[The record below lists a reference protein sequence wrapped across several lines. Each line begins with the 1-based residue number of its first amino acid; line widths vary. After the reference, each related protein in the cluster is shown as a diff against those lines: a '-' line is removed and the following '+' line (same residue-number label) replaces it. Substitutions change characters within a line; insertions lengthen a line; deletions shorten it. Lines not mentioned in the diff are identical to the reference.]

1 LSVDVGILEHMFE
14 SQSCDQ
20 TVAGDA
26 IDYGYVEPLA
36 PGAVDPVR
44 LAALVAGL
52 DAGGEPLDP
61 AEFALYGPEPGVD
74 PAKLFRPGEA
84 AGMQVVP
91 RNGSGTVD
99 SPVEPAVLVP
109 VRAPGLEGMPP
120 GPALAGALE
129 AADLSAMGA
138 YELVEAIAAWQ
149 RIASWATAR
158 QATAIAEL
166 SRRVEMRPLAGG
178 RQIESMS
185 SQRITAMEVAARL
198 CLTPAS
204 GENIVGRSLCL
215 VETLSGT
222 HAALADGRIDIRRAE
237 VVADELRRQEPTVA
251 RRVEAD
257 VLGRADRLTAP
268 RLRRAVKQSLHRL
281 IPDTVEQ
288 RHSAAAGGRFVRFTP
303 AADGMAWLEAYLPAD
318 DAAALNT
325 SLDAAAAAMKRTW
338 SDDGRTMAQRR
349 TDALSQMGWIALSTG
364 RLGGCVCGQRLDGRH
379 RRPVSVQVTVAAT
392 TLLGLDGHSG
402 QLAGYGPIPASVARR
417 LAAVGTWRRLLT
429 DPVSGAVL
437 DYGRTRY
444 EPPQDLVDHVL
455 TRDQTCRGPTCD
467 RAAAGCETD
476 HTTAYPAGPTAAGN
490 LGALCKPHHLAKH
503 HTRWRV
509 RQPAPGR
516 FEWISPTGH
525 TYIVEPEPIGPTEL
539 EPAGPTAPEPIGPAG
554 DPAPPE
560 LDVPPF

>member
-1 LSVDVGILEHMFE
+1 MFE
-14 SQSCDQ
+14 L
-20 TVAGDA
+20 AGGDSA
-26 IDYGYVEPLA
+26 AGAGVDYAFLEPLA

-44 LAALVAGL
+44 LTTLVEGL
-52 DAGGEPLDP
+52 DAGYGLLDP
-61 AEFALYGPEPGVD
+61 EEFSLVGPDPDVD
-74 PAKLFRPGEA
+74 PAAQFGRFADAE
-84 AGMQVVP
+84 
-91 RNGSGTVD
+91 GSGRGLD
-99 SPVEPAVLVP
+99 GGAGAAQGPVEPSVLVP
-109 VRAPGLEGMPP
+109 ARVPGLEGMPP
-120 GPALAGALE
+120 GPALAGVLE
-129 AADLSAMGA
+129 AADLSALGA
-138 YELVEAIAAWQ
+138 YELVEAIAGWQ

-185 SQRITAMEVAARL
+185 PQRITAMEVAARL

-281 IPDTVEQ
+281 IPDTMEQ
-288 RHSAAAGGRFVRFTP
+288 RHSAAAAERFVRFTP

-338 SDDGRTMAQRR
+338 PDDGRTKAQRR
-349 TDALSQMGWIALSTG
+349 ADALSQMGWIALSTG
-364 RLGGCVCGQRLDGRH
+364 RLGGCACGQRLDGRH

-392 TLLGLDGHSG
+392 TLLGLDELPG
-402 QLAGYGPIPASVARR
+402 QLAGYGPIPASVTRR

-467 RAAAGCETD
+467 HAATGCETD
-476 HTTAYPAGPTAAGN
+476 HTTAYPAGPTAAVN

-525 TYIVEPEPIGPTEL
+525 TYIVEPEPVGPTEL
-539 EPAGPTAPEPIGPAG
+539 EPAGPTASEPIGSAG
-554 DPAPPE
+554 DPAAPE

>member
-1 LSVDVGILEHMFE
+1 MFE
-14 SQSCDQ
+14 L
-20 TVAGDA
+20 AGGDSA
-26 IDYGYVEPLA
+26 AGAGVDYAFLEPLA

-44 LAALVAGL
+44 LTTLVEGL
-52 DAGGEPLDP
+52 DTGYGLLDP
-61 AEFALYGPEPGVD
+61 EEFALVGPDPDVD
-74 PAKLFRPGEA
+74 PAAQFGRFADAE
-84 AGMQVVP
+84 
-91 RNGSGTVD
+91 GSGRGLD
-99 SPVEPAVLVP
+99 GGAGAAQGPVEPSVLVP
-109 VRAPGLEGMPP
+109 ARVPGLEGMPP
-120 GPALAGALE
+120 GPALAGVLE
-129 AADLSAMGA
+129 AADLSALGA
-138 YELVEAIAAWQ
+138 YELVEAIAGWQ

-215 VETLSGT
+215 VETLRGT
-222 HAALADGRIDIRRAE
+222 HAALAEGRIDTRRAE
-237 VVADELRRQEPTVA
+237 VVADELRRHEPEVA
-251 RRVEAD
+251 RQVEVD
-257 VLGRADRLTAP
+257 VLGRAERLTAS
-268 RLRRAVKQSLHRL
+268 RLRRAIKQSLHRL
-281 IPDTVEQ
+281 VPYTMEQ
-288 RHSAAAGGRFVRFTP
+288 HHSDAAFERFVRLTP
-303 AADGMAWLEAYLPAD
+303 ATDGMAWLEAYLPAN
-318 DAAALNT
+318 DAAALDT
-325 SLDAAAAAMKRTW
+325 ALDAAAAAMKRTGP
-338 SDDGRTMAQRR
+338 DDGR
-349 TDALSQMGWIALSTG
+349 
-364 RLGGCVCGQRLDGRH
+364 
-379 RRPVSVQVTVAAT
+379 
-392 TLLGLDGHSG
+392 
-402 QLAGYGPIPASVARR
+402 IPASVTRR

-467 RAAAGCETD
+467 HAATGCETD
-476 HTTAYPAGPTAAGN
+476 HTTAYPAGPTAAVN
-490 LGALCKPHHLAKH
+490 LGALCTPHHLAKH

-509 RQPAPGR
+509 RQLAPGR

>member
-74 PAKLFRPGEA
+74 PAKLFRPSEA

-99 SPVEPAVLVP
+99 GPLEPAVLVP

-198 CLTPAS
+198 CLTRPAGRTSWVDRCVWSRRCPARMPPWPMGGSTS
-204 GENIVGRSLCL
+204 GGPRSSPTSCAGRSPRWRG
-215 VETLSGT
+215 ESK
-222 HAALADGRIDIRRAE
+222 
-237 VVADELRRQEPTVA
+237 PTC
-251 RRVEAD
+251 
-257 VLGRADRLTAP
+257 
-268 RLRRAVKQSLHRL
+268 
-281 IPDTVEQ
+281 
-288 RHSAAAGGRFVRFTP
+288 SA
-303 AADGMAWLEAYLPAD
+303 
-318 DAAALNT
+318 
-325 SLDAAAAAMKRTW
+325 
-338 SDDGRTMAQRR
+338 
-349 TDALSQMGWIALSTG
+349 
-364 RLGGCVCGQRLDGRH
+364 
-379 RRPVSVQVTVAAT
+379 
-392 TLLGLDGHSG
+392 
-402 QLAGYGPIPASVARR
+402 GPI
-417 LAAVGTWRRLLT
+417 G
-429 DPVSGAVL
+429 
-437 DYGRTRY
+437 
-444 EPPQDLVDHVL
+444 
-455 TRDQTCRGPTCD
+455 
-467 RAAAGCETD
+467 
-476 HTTAYPAGPTAAGN
+476 
-490 LGALCKPHHLAKH
+490 
-503 HTRWRV
+503 
-509 RQPAPGR
+509 
-516 FEWISPTGH
+516 
-525 TYIVEPEPIGPTEL
+525 
-539 EPAGPTAPEPIGPAG
+539 
-554 DPAPPE
+554 
-560 LDVPPF
+560 